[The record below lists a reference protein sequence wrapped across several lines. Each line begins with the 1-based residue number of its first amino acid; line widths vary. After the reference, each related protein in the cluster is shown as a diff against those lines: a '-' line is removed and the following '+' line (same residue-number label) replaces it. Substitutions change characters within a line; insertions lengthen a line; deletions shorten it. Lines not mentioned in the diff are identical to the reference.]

1 MCASLGALSAG
12 GLDVVKEGLGLY
24 INFMNPGDSAATF
37 RSGGYMAGL
46 TVNAT
51 AGTLDANI
59 WRVQGLNGASMA
71 NPCYTA
77 SPPTSNNFYVGQYV
91 GGCGAL
97 FFSPSFKVRFGHLS
111 PIHKFFYIVFPALAV
126 KMVFILLGSSF
137 LPNPGESLF
146 K

>member
-97 FFSPSFKVRFGHLS
+97 FFFPVLQSALWTLVSHPQNFLYCLPCIGREDGVHSPR
-111 PIHKFFYIVFPALAV
+111 
-126 KMVFILLGSSF
+126 
-137 LPNPGESLF
+137 
-146 K
+146 